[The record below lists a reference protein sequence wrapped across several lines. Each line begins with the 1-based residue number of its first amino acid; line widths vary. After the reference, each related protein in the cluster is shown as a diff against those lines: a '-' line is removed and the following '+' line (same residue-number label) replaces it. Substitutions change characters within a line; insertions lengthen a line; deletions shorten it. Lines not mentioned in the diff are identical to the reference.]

1 MTISKKVRAYLAKNP
16 DATARDIHAKFGASL
31 PMAYRLVK
39 ENKDRRIQA
48 AVEKLRSPTETD
60 LDTPLEIGVNID
72 KIHSLLDSLPGVQS
86 IDIREPRPV
95 DNVNHPPHYTVGGIE
110 TIDFIEAKGLHNHY
124 HLANAVKY
132 ISRAPYKKDYL
143 EDIKKAAW
151 YLQRE
156 IELQEKTS
164 PIV

>member
-1 MTISKKVRAYLAKNP
+1 MTISKKVRAYLAKTP

-39 ENKDRRIQA
+39 ENKDRLA
-48 AVEKLRSPTETD
+48 AKQEEKD
-60 LDTPLEIGVNID
+60 LDSPLEIGVNID

-95 DNVNHPPHYTVGGIE
+95 DNVNHPPHYTIGGIE

>member
-39 ENKDRRIQA
+39 ENKTRRFTSEVI
-48 AVEKLRSPTETD
+48 ELPETS
-60 LDTPLEIGVNID
+60 PLEIGVNID

-95 DNVNHPPHYTVGGIE
+95 DNVNHPPHYTIGGIE

-164 PIV
+164 PIA

>member
-16 DATARDIHAKFGASL
+16 SATARDIHAKFGASL

-39 ENKDRRIQA
+39 ENKDRLA
-48 AVEKLRSPTETD
+48 AKQTETD
-60 LDTPLEIGVNID
+60 LDSPLEIGVNID

-95 DNVNHPPHYTVGGIE
+95 DNVNHPPHYTIGGIE

>member
-39 ENKDRRIQA
+39 ENKTRRFTSEVI
-48 AVEKLRSPTETD
+48 ELPETS
-60 LDTPLEIGVNID
+60 PLEIGVNID

-95 DNVNHPPHYTVGGIE
+95 DNVNHPPHYTIGGIE

>member
-39 ENKDRRIQA
+39 ENKDRLA
-48 AVEKLRSPTETD
+48 AKQEEKD
-60 LDTPLEIGVNID
+60 LDSPLEIGVNID

>member
-16 DATARDIHAKFGASL
+16 SATARDIHAKFGASL

-39 ENKDRRIQA
+39 ENKDRLAAKQA
-48 AVEKLRSPTETD
+48 ETD
-60 LDTPLEIGVNID
+60 LDSPLEIGVNID

-95 DNVNHPPHYTVGGIE
+95 DNVNHPPHYTIGGIE

>member
-16 DATARDIHAKFGASL
+16 SATARDIHAKFGASL

-39 ENKDRRIQA
+39 ENKDRLAAKQA
-48 AVEKLRSPTETD
+48 END
-60 LDTPLEIGVNID
+60 LDTPMEIGVNID
-72 KIHSLLDSLPGVQS
+72 KIHSLLDSFPGVQS

-95 DNVNHPPHYTVGGIE
+95 DNVNHPPHYTIGGIE

-156 IELQEKTS
+156 IELQEKAS
-164 PIV
+164 V

>member
-39 ENKDRRIQA
+39 ENKDRLAEENARSVVTGVTYDDFQKLAIKADKA
-48 AVEKLRSPTETD
+48 AQEFLEKTHVESIK
-60 LDTPLEIGVNID
+60 ID
-72 KIHSLLDSLPGVQS
+72 D
-86 IDIREPRPV
+86 PRPADV
-95 DNVNHPPHYTVGGIE
+95 DNVNHPPHYTIGGIE

-156 IELQEKTS
+156 IELQEKAS
-164 PIV
+164 A

>member
-39 ENKDRRIQA
+39 ENKDRLA
-48 AVEKLRSPTETD
+48 AKQEEKD
-60 LDTPLEIGVNID
+60 LDSPLEIGVNID

-95 DNVNHPPHYTVGGIE
+95 DNVNHPPHYTIGGIE

-164 PIV
+164 PIG

>member
-16 DATARDIHAKFGASL
+16 SATARDIHAKFGASL

-39 ENKDRRIQA
+39 ENKDRLAAKQA
-48 AVEKLRSPTETD
+48 EKD

-72 KIHSLLDSLPGVQS
+72 KIHALLDSFPGVQS

-95 DNVNHPPHYTVGGIE
+95 DNVNHPPHYTIGGIE

-164 PIV
+164 PIA

>member
-16 DATARDIHAKFGASL
+16 SATARDIHAKFGASL

-39 ENKDRRIQA
+39 ENKDRLAAKQA
-48 AVEKLRSPTETD
+48 ETD
-60 LDTPLEIGVNID
+60 LASPLEIGVNID

-95 DNVNHPPHYTVGGIE
+95 DNVNHPPHYTIGGIE

>member
-39 ENKDRRIQA
+39 ENKDRLA
-48 AVEKLRSPTETD
+48 AKQEEKD
-60 LDTPLEIGVNID
+60 LDSPLEIGVNID

-95 DNVNHPPHYTVGGIE
+95 DNVNHPPHYTIGGIE

>member
-16 DATARDIHAKFGASL
+16 SATARDIHAKFGASL

-39 ENKDRRIQA
+39 ENKDRLA
-48 AVEKLRSPTETD
+48 AKQTETD

-95 DNVNHPPHYTVGGIE
+95 DNVNHPPHYTIGGIE

>member
-39 ENKDRRIQA
+39 ENKDRLA
-48 AVEKLRSPTETD
+48 AKQEEKD
-60 LDTPLEIGVNID
+60 LDSPLEIGVNID

-95 DNVNHPPHYTVGGIE
+95 DNVNHPPHYTVGGIG

>member
-16 DATARDIHAKFGASL
+16 DATAREIHAKFGASL

-39 ENKDRRIQA
+39 ENKDRLAAKQA
-48 AVEKLRSPTETD
+48 END
-60 LDTPLEIGVNID
+60 LDTPMEIGVNID
-72 KIHSLLDSLPGVQS
+72 KIHSLLDSFPGVQS

-95 DNVNHPPHYTVGGIE
+95 DNVNHPPHYTIGGIE

-156 IELQEKTS
+156 IELQEKAS
-164 PIV
+164 V

>member
-39 ENKDRRIQA
+39 ENKTRRFTSEVI
-48 AVEKLRSPTETD
+48 ELPETS
-60 LDTPLEIGVNID
+60 PLEIGVNID
-72 KIHSLLDSLPGVQS
+72 KIHSLLDSLPGVQT

-95 DNVNHPPHYTVGGIE
+95 DNVNHPPHYTIGGIE